1 MRMFRD
7 FSYRA
12 GPRRQ
17 QAVAVR
23 RAFIAGFLAGTIALG
38 LAWLTFGTRECPEP
52 ATATTPVAAPPPAA
66 GPEQSAATT
75 PGPAFTFP
83 QVLERQE
90 VVVTDADTERRAE
103 PASPAPAVGKD
114 DGKAKSPPTTDGTFL
129 VQVAALRTA
138 ADAEALKAR
147 LAGLGL
153 AAQVQPTRINNDTV
167 HRVRLGP
174 YGSLA
179 QAKEAQANLQRAGF
193 ASIVVRE
200 K

>member
-1 MRMFRD
+1 M
-7 FSYRA
+7 
-12 GPRRQ
+12 
-17 QAVAVR
+17 
-23 RAFIAGFLAGTIALG
+23 IALG
-38 LAWLTFGTRECPEP
+38 LAWLTFGMRECPEP
-52 ATATTPVAAPPPAA
+52 ATATAPVAAPPPAA
-66 GPEQSAATT
+66 GPEQSAAAT

-90 VVVTDADTERRAE
+90 VVVTEVDGQRQPE
-103 PASPAPAVGKD
+103 PAPAAPPALKD
-114 DGKAKSPPTTDGTFL
+114 DARVKPPSPTDGAL
-129 VQVAALRTA
+129 VVQVAALRTA
-138 ADAEALKAR
+138 ADAQALKAR

-153 AAQVQPTRINNDTV
+153 TAHVQTTRINDDTV

-179 QAKEAQANLQRAGF
+179 KAKEAQANLQRAGY

>member
-1 MRMFRD
+1 MFRD

-23 RAFIAGFLAGTIALG
+23 RAFFAGFLAGVVSLG
-38 LAWLTFGTRECPEP
+38 LAWLTFGARECPEP
-52 ATATTPVAAPPPAA
+52 ATATAPVAPAQPAGARKESAVTAPEPKF
-66 GPEQSAATT
+66 SY
-75 PGPAFTFP
+75 P
-83 QVLERQE
+83 QVLEKQE

-103 PASPAPAVGKD
+103 PASPAPPVGKD
-114 DGKAKSPPTTDGTFL
+114 DGKAKSPPTDGAL
-129 VQVAALRTA
+129 VVQVAALRTA
-138 ADAEALKAR
+138 ADAQALRAR
-147 LAGLGL
+147 LAELGL
-153 AAQVQPTRINNDTV
+153 TAQVQPTRINNDTV

-179 QAKEAQANLQRAGF
+179 QAKDAQAHLQRAGF

>member
-1 MRMFRD
+1 MFRD

-23 RAFIAGFLAGTIALG
+23 RAFIAGFLAGMIALG
-38 LAWLTFGTRECPEP
+38 LAWLTFGMRECPEP
-52 ATATTPVAAPPPAA
+52 ATATAPVAAPPPAA
-66 GPEQSAATT
+66 GPEQSAAAT

-90 VVVTDADTERRAE
+90 VVVTEVDGQRQPE
-103 PASPAPAVGKD
+103 PAPAAPPALKD
-114 DGKAKSPPTTDGTFL
+114 DARVKPPSPTDGAL
-129 VQVAALRTA
+129 VVQVAALRTA
-138 ADAEALKAR
+138 ADAQALKAR

-153 AAQVQPTRINNDTV
+153 TAHVQTTRVNNDTV

-174 YGSLA
+174 YGSFA
-179 QAKEAQANLQRAGF
+179 QAKDAQAQLQRAGY